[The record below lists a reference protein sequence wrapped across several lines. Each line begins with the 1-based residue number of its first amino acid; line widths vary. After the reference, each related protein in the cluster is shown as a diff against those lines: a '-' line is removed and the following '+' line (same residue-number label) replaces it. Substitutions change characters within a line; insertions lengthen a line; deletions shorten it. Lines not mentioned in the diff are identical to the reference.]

1 MLMAPISC
9 SFESFAQSRHVIT
22 YDRVR
27 KSCRYSDHLVS
38 GEIRRHLVNN
48 HNGSAV
54 ASAACFTKNSKCV
67 QSIHHFVAE
76 DSVTDFLC
84 VNFARKSDAW
94 AEWAQSKQE

>member
-54 ASAACFTKNSKCV
+54 ASAACSTKNSKCV
-67 QSIHHFVAE
+67 QNIHHFAVE
-76 DSVTDFLC
+76 DFVTDFFC

>member
-1 MLMAPISC
+1 MLMAQISC

-54 ASAACFTKNSKCV
+54 ASAACSTKKFEVCPEHPSLC
-67 QSIHHFVAE
+67 SGGLCDGF
-76 DSVTDFLC
+76 FLC
-84 VNFARKSDAW
+84 
-94 AEWAQSKQE
+94 